1 MAGLMI
7 DKSRGSILTELRT
20 DKCSAV
26 YQTNEETKEQ
36 TNKGTKEQNNKQTN
50 KRLSQGGKTNPGAG
64 RSACSMTKVRNGS
77 WENSKG
83 CKKISNKGIMLFKQ
97 IQ

>member
-36 TNKGTKEQNNKQTN
+36 TNKGTKERNNKETNDYHKAGKQT
-50 KRLSQGGKTNPGAG
+50 RARDVQ
-64 RSACSMTKVRNGS
+64 RVR
-77 WENSKG
+77 
-83 CKKISNKGIMLFKQ
+83 
-97 IQ
+97 